1 MNSDHLFPLLD
12 SERDS
17 MKFYE
22 FASLLARGEVPGEVM
37 EILRMGCITA
47 LSKPDGGVLG
57 ITVGD
62 ILRRLVSRTVA
73 QQYSKRVEIATALF
87 QYALSTRV
95 GCECIA
101 HVIQTLTGINEEAT
115 VVSIDGVGVFDLIS
129 RNAMLQAFLEIDG
142 GDQIMPFVRQF
153 YGRPSTHLWEDE
165 MGEVH
170 EIAQGEG
177 GEQGDP
183 LMPLLFSL
191 GQHAALAAANA
202 RLEGGERL
210 FAYLDDIYVICSPR
224 RVLEVHRVLQEELW
238 AHARIRIHHGKTQ
251 LWNQGGSEPAGV
263 VELTVAARL
272 VEPDAVVWKSDPE
285 FPLSQNGLRVLGA
298 PIGHPLYIVDQLA
311 SKSAEHELLFQR
323 IPSKRRGCCCHSVEE
338 HAPISGCA

>member
-1 MNSDHLFPLLD
+1 MDGVHHSV
-12 SERDS
+12 EQ
-17 MKFYE
+17 
-22 FASLLARGEVPGEVM
+22 A
-37 EILRMGCITA
+37 
-47 LSKPDGGVLG
+47 DGGVRG

-62 ILRRLVSRTVA
+62 ILRRLVSKTVA
-73 QQYSKRVEIATALF
+73 QQYSKRVEIATAPF

-101 HVIQTLTGINEEAT
+101 HVIQTVTGMDEEAT
-115 VVSIDGVGVFDLIS
+115 VVSIDGVGAFNLIS
-129 RNAMLQAFLEIDG
+129 RNAMLQALLEIDG
-142 GDQIMPFVRQF
+142 GDQIMLFIRQF

-191 GQHAALAAANA
+191 GQHAALAANA
-202 RLEGGERL
+202 RLEGGKRL

-238 AHARIRIHHGKTQ
+238 AHARIRIHDGKTQ
-251 LWNQGGSEPAGV
+251 LWNRGGSEPAGV
-263 VELTVAARL
+263 A
-272 VEPDAVVWKSDPE
+272 E
-285 FPLSQNGLRVLGA
+285 FV
-298 PIGHPLYIVDQLA
+298 
-311 SKSAEHELLFQR
+311 K
-323 IPSKRRGCCCHSVEE
+323 
-338 HAPISGCA
+338 